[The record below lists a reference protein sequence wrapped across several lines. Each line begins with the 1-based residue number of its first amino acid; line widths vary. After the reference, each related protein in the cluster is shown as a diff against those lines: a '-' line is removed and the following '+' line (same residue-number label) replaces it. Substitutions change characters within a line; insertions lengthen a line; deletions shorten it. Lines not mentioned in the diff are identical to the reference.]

1 VSAIDLL
8 LVVLVV
14 GVLFLLTFR
23 LRPRTTN
30 IVFLAIVTVL
40 IVGLIYL
47 SRFTMALLDVT
58 LFLIVVVALLIVLF
72 LRNLYKGR

>member
-14 GVLFLLTFR
+14 GALFLLTFR
-23 LRPRTTN
+23 LKPRTTN

-40 IVGLIYL
+40 IIGLIYL
-47 SRFTMALLDVT
+47 SKFTMALLDVI
-58 LFLIVVVALLIVLF
+58 LFLVVVVALLIVLF

>member
-1 VSAIDLL
+1 MSAIDLL

-14 GVLFLLTFR
+14 GALFLLTFR
-23 LRPRTTN
+23 LKPRTTN

-40 IVGLIYL
+40 IIGLIYL
-47 SRFTMALLDVT
+47 SKFTMALLDVI
-58 LFLIVVVALLIVLF
+58 LFLVVVVALLIVLF